1 MRAGLGKGEIMLG
14 AHHHHS
20 PISRRALLRGLAGT
34 GAAVV
39 GAGAV
44 GRGIGPA
51 RAADDPRP
59 KPIPGGI
66 VVGGQGYHVN
76 NPGPMTGNDPT
87 AIADQS
93 SLYDFDGV
101 VACSH
106 IQGTGVGTDKTTGIS
121 QPMAFDTDMR
131 FMQGTYIGMDGKRR
145 EGSFGFI

>member
-1 MRAGLGKGEIMLG
+1 MQLG
-14 AHHHHS
+14 AGHQHRHL
-20 PISRRALLRGLAGT
+20 SRRALLQGAAGA

-39 GAGAV
+39 ASGVIGGAGGHRAW
-44 GRGIGPA
+44 
-51 RAADDPRP
+51 AADDPRP

-66 VVGGQGYHVN
+66 VVGGQGFHVN

-87 AIADQS
+87 NVDDMS
-93 SLYDFDGV
+93 SITDFDGV
-101 VACSH
+101 LAVSH
-106 IQGTGVGTDKTTGIS
+106 IQGTGVGTDKTTGLS